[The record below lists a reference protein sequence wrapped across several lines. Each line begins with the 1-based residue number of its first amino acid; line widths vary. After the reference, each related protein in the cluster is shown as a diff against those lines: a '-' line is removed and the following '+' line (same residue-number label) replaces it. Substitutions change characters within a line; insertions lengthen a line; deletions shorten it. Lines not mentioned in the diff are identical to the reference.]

1 MSQVVHTDDVT
12 LAQLEEWFGLKYCP
26 GEVRLRSLLDALPP
40 LSTMEIEAVDLAQ
53 REIEFFAQFSLEAS
67 GALVLLALSPLLK
80 LAGYYGE
87 SYEVKTQKIVQA
99 LSTRADVE
107 LKGQV
112 PLVVQQGE
120 DWVVAIATGNSLAAR
135 LPRLMACLM
144 ARPEHQRLGWGL
156 MTNGLEF
163 QVIVV
168 EGLAVEVSPLWKVG
182 QDLGQ
187 VAQVL
192 KGLGQAVPPR
202 VMVEVG

>member
-26 GEVRLRSLLDALPP
+26 GEVRLRSLLDSLPP

-53 REIEFFAQFSLEAS
+53 REIEFFAQFALESS

-87 SYEVKTQKIVQA
+87 SYEVKTQKIVHA
-99 LSTRADVE
+99 LSAIADVE

-120 DWVVAIATGNSLAAR
+120 DWVVAIATGNS

-168 EGLAVEVSPLWKVG
+168 EGPAVEVSPLWKVG

-187 VAQVL
+187 VARVL